1 MHATT
6 SQLCSTAPNG
16 PARCTLCS
24 IALQCLK
31 SSWQRNGRIL
41 AVVRPCFCLFVLPV
55 SKSSRICCSALFI
68 SSYDLFLSS
77 LSCARASPRRKA
89 SRTFRRASRR
99 VCCRCRS
106 CSSKELADSCAS
118 KPSWD
123 LWITISFAR
132 ELYHWRH
139 SSRPLC
145 SVPMS
150 STRPGRSVACL
161 RPDRSV
167 ASPMSAMLGMPCC
180 QMRTATFLSP
190 RNLRRRLSVKD
201 R

>member
-1 MHATT
+1 M
-6 SQLCSTAPNG
+6 LCSTATNG

-68 SSYDLFLSS
+68 SSYDLLLSS
-77 LSCARASPRRKA
+77 LSFARASPSRKA
-89 SRTFRRASRR
+89 YRTFCSASRR

-106 CSSKELADSCAS
+106 CLSKELADSWAS
-118 KPSWD
+118 KPSWVW
-123 LWITISFAR
+123 WIRISFAR
-132 ELYHWRH
+132 QIYHLRH

-145 SVPMS
+145 SLHMS
-150 STRPGRSVACL
+150 CSRPGRFVACL
-161 RPDRSV
+161 CPRRFV
-167 ASPMSAMLGMPCC
+167 ACPMSAMLGIPCC
-180 QMRTATFLSP
+180 QIRIATFLYP
-190 RNLRRRLSVKD
+190 RNLRSILSVKD